1 MVGGLF
7 FSFYYP
13 NPIHSCLFKKQLPSE
28 SSIREN
34 QLRCPR
40 LNNAPKDWQFCFHY
54 RSATWCQGNT
64 FSGSVRKVGRCVNPR
79 ATLWTTIFNRTQHS
93 LANTGRCAGC
103 WDHGGHTCSS
113 PRLPSP
119 TWSCHCLPCAPR
131 GDLCTHLH
139 IPSAL
144 FHRRFI
150 PLATDSLS
158 SKQSSP
164 PRVSAKT
171 KSLTDISS
179 DLKVS
184 YKPCKKDVSINAA
197 VVSIGLQ
204 TFKQEHYN
212 PKQENWFCM
221 LF

>member
-1 MVGGLF
+1 M
-7 FSFYYP
+7 
-13 NPIHSCLFKKQLPSE
+13 K
-28 SSIREN
+28 SSREN

-40 LNNAPKDWQFCFHY
+40 LSNAPKDLQFFFHY
-54 RSATWCQGNT
+54 QSATRCQGNT
-64 FSGSVRKVGRCVNPR
+64 FSRSVGRCVNPW
-79 ATLWTTIFNRTQHS
+79 ATLWTTIFIRTQHS
-93 LANTGRCAGC
+93 LANTGRRAGC
-103 WDHGGHTCSS
+103 WDHGRHTCSS

-131 GDLCTHLH
+131 GELCTHLH

-150 PLATDSLS
+150 PLATDSLNSKHS
-158 SKQSSP
+158 SPPRVSP

-179 DLKVS
+179 DSKVS
-184 YKPCKKDVSINAA
+184 YKPCKKDVSLNAA
-197 VVSIGLQ
+197 VVFIGLQ

-212 PKQENWFCM
+212 PKQENWFCI